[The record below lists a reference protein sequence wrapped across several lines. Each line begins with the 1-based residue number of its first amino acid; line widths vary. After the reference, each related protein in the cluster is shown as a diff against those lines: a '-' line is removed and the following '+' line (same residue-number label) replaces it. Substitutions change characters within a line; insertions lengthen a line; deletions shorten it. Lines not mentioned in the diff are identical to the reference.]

1 MAKFTIEVEPVADD
15 SELRR
20 QLADALAAVE
30 EWKATV
36 GRWVDVRDVA
46 LTERDTARA
55 ENERL
60 RGELAK
66 SAKDRDCYRD
76 QAKRF
81 SQSVAERCAE
91 RDAARAERR
100 ACEAEC
106 ELLRKENCGLRDDV
120 DGAIAERDKARALVN
135 DWRGRADRLEAALN
149 EALAERDEA
158 REAQATLNTEITTL
172 TRDRNEALG
181 SACSKTDIIVSLR
194 KQLAMR
200 PLPAGTLGAELAAL
214 RARVAEL
221 EKTLAKTEKQR
232 DENHASAHEWRSFFD
247 TAIEERDAARIEV
260 ITAKNKLTD
269 ARAALD
275 RLI

>member
-158 REAQATLNTEITTL
+158 RKALADRGGVTLGIYANACR
-172 TRDRNEALG
+172 TRDEAF
-181 SACSKTDIIVSLR
+181 
-194 KQLAMR
+194 
-200 PLPAGTLGAELAAL
+200 AELAAL

-247 TAIEERDAARIEV
+247 TAIKERDAARIEV